1 MHPKRMLGRTC
12 RTMLLALPAL
22 LVLLAGSTNAA
33 DSVDSFALGTKQ
45 DPKDILLGLN
55 EEIDSD
61 YLDAPQ
67 KILSMPNNPAY
78 FIAQDGKELF
88 HKKRGPNNASLAKCD
103 FGQGPGKLK
112 GAYVKLP
119 RYFEDTGRVMNAESR
134 LVYCMKT
141 IQGFSEDSKA
151 VQNRGDLKKM
161 LTYIASQSNGYE
173 WAPSVDDPME
183 KAMRDAGEAM
193 FYRRAGK
200 LDQNCATCHYETGTS
215 VRASA
220 MPSIQ
225 IPQEWTKAVS
235 WPAFRL
241 GKRDIRSPYQRIR
254 GCYYQMRKGLI
265 QPRSDAAI
273 AMQLFWLDSARG
285 QPAILPDLKR

>member
-1 MHPKRMLGRTC
+1 MHPKRMLGLTFRPI
-12 RTMLLALPAL
+12 LLALPTV
-22 LVLLAGSTNAA
+22 LVLAGSANAA

-45 DPKDILLGLN
+45 DPKDILLELN
-55 EEIDSD
+55 EKIDSD

-78 FIAQDGKELF
+78 FTAQDGKELF
-88 HKKRGPNNASLAKCD
+88 YKKRGPNNASLANCD

-112 GAYVKLP
+112 GAYVKMP

-141 IQGFSEDSKA
+141 IQGFSENSSA
-151 VQNRGDLKKM
+151 VQNRGELKKM
-161 LTYIASQSNGYE
+161 LTFIASQSNGYE
-173 WAPSVDDPME
+173 WAPSMDDPME

-200 LDQNCATCHYETGTS
+200 LDQNCASCHFETGTS

-225 IPQEWTKAVS
+225 VPEEWTKAVS

-241 GKRDIRSPYQRIR
+241 GKRDIRSPYQRMR
-254 GCYYQMRKGLI
+254 GCYYQMRKALL
-265 QPRSDAAI
+265 QPRTDAAI
-273 AMQLFWLDSARG
+273 ALQTFWLDAARG